1 MATYD
6 ELMTAIIKKQIS
18 IIGEKVALK
27 MATEVIGIKV
37 DNSGNVT
44 GGNKAKLESLVDKY
58 KEIAGGVAVLFAK
71 KAIKPLLSGKE
82 DLPNDLRG

>member
-6 ELMTAIIKKQIS
+6 ELMTAIVKKQIS

-27 MATEVIGIKV
+27 MAIEVPGLKV
-37 DNSGNVT
+37 DSSGNVA
-44 GGNKAKLESLVDKY
+44 GGNKSKLEALVDKY

-82 DLPNDLRG
+82 DLPDDLK